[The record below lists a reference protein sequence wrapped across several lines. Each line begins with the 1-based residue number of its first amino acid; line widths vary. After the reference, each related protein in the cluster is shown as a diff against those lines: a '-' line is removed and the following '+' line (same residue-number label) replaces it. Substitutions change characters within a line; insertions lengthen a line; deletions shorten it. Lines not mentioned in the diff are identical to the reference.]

1 MANKV
6 FTQLGELKVNNTFT
20 MKDMSKSA
28 FDELVDYAIDR
39 TRCYY
44 DHARFNFNLA
54 NTGKVMGL
62 RVYKDYGLHVSL
74 VYPDKEGGYSS
85 IGIAD
90 ISNNQVQYNYC
101 YTEQPEELEKFLN
114 EVLKD
119 HTVLEDYDRQQ
130 IEEALELGD
139 INMLEDV
146 LGDRCLTEF
155 I

>member
-28 FDELVDYAIDR
+28 FDELVNYAIDR

-44 DHARFNFNLA
+44 THAQFNFNLA
-54 NTGKVMGL
+54 GNGNVMGL

-85 IGIAD
+85 IGIAQ
-90 ISNNQVQYNYC
+90 IINNQVQYNYC

-119 HTVLEDYDRQQ
+119 RTILEDYDRQQ